1 MRKLLIGALL
11 MITSFGVQAQ
21 DKIIEIPLSNI
32 PSNEEVKLVD
42 EINGV
47 QIQLQFTP
55 SQDTIVPKFAPHRPP
70 MVRPLPPYSQHRN
83 IGMRVPKPQ
92 QIIRKG
98 DKVILIFDKNQFDK
112 FRRWDLQRNRR
123 KPGTAI
129 RLPKRVEHN
138 SMQRGFLGR
147 NPNGQ

>member
-11 MITSFGVQAQ
+11 VITSFGVQAQ
-21 DKIIEIPLSNI
+21 IKRPIP
-32 PSNEEVKLVD
+32 K
-42 EINGV
+42 
-47 QIQLQFTP
+47 
-55 SQDTIVPKFAPHRPP
+55 H
-70 MVRPLPPYSQHRN
+70 HN
-83 IGMRVPKPQ
+83 IGMRVPKPE

-112 FRRWDLQRNRR
+112 FRRWDLQKNRR

-138 SMQRGFLGR
+138 SMQRAYLER
-147 NPNGQ
+147 NPNGR